1 MGGILVTGACGR
13 LGASLFEFLSSRESE
28 VRAVS
33 RKELDL
39 SDKAEVSKH
48 LAALRPDLIFH
59 TAAMTD
65 VDRCECDPGR
75 AWRDNLEATRNLAEA
90 AAALNARLIHFSTDY
105 VFDGQKS
112 SPYIELD
119 SPNPLS
125 VYGKTK
131 LAAERAVSSLV
142 ENYVIIRVAWLFG
155 VKGDFVS
162 FVKGEI
168 AQGRSPRLATDHQGS
183 PGYIPDLLA
192 AIQQI
197 AKSDVRGIFHLTNSG
212 YCDRFQMGQE
222 IIRIL
227 GSRVEPIPS
236 TGAEIGFIAP
246 RPRQSVLSCR
256 KYEESFGHTLR
267 SWQEALRAYLKNTG

>member
-1 MGGILVTGACGR
+1 
-13 LGASLFEFLSSRESE
+13 
-28 VRAVS
+28 
-33 RKELDL
+33 
-39 SDKAEVSKH
+39 
-48 LAALRPDLIFH
+48 
-59 TAAMTD
+59 
-65 VDRCECDPGR
+65 
-75 AWRDNLEATRNLAEA
+75 
-90 AAALNARLIHFSTDY
+90 STDY

-142 ENYVIIRVAWLFG
+142 ENYAIIRVAWLFG

-192 AIQQI
+192 PIYEI
-197 AKSDVRGIFHLTNSG
+197 ARSGVIGIFHLTNNG
-212 YCDRFQMGQE
+212 DCTRFEMGKE

-236 TGAEIGFIAP
+236 TGAEIGFIAS

>member
-1 MGGILVTGACGR
+1 
-13 LGASLFEFLSSRESE
+13 
-28 VRAVS
+28 
-33 RKELDL
+33 
-39 SDKAEVSKH
+39 
-48 LAALRPDLIFH
+48 
-59 TAAMTD
+59 MTD
-65 VDRCECDPGR
+65 VDECERDPTR

-142 ENYVIIRVAWLFG
+142 ENYAIIRVAWLFG

-168 AQGRSPRLATDHQGS
+168 AQGRSPRLATDHRGS

-222 IIRIL
+222 IIRIPQVPRSVSSHPDPDNRCSHA
-227 GSRVEPIPS
+227 GNTKNPSGIP
-236 TGAEIGFIAP
+236 
-246 RPRQSVLSCR
+246 
-256 KYEESFGHTLR
+256 
-267 SWQEALRAYLKNTG
+267 

>member
-1 MGGILVTGACGR
+1 MGGILVTGVCGR
-13 LGASLFEFLSSRESE
+13 LGASLFEFLSSREGE

-33 RKELDL
+33 RKGLDL

-48 LAALRPDLIFH
+48 LAALRPDFIFH

-65 VDRCECDPGR
+65 VDECERDPTR
-75 AWRDNLEATRNLAEA
+75 ARRDNVEATRNLAEA
-90 AAALNARLIHFSTDY
+90 AAALKARLIHFSTDY
-105 VFDGQKS
+105 VFDGQKL

-142 ENYVIIRVAWLFG
+142 ENYAIIRVAWLFG
-155 VKGDFVS
+155 VKDDFVS
-162 FVKGEI
+162 FVKEEI

-183 PGYIPDLLA
+183 PGYIPDLLPP
-192 AIQQI
+192 IYEI
-197 AKSDVRGIFHLTNSG
+197 ARSGVIGIFHLTNSG
-212 YCDRFQMGQE
+212 YCDRFQMGQK

-227 GSRVEPIPS
+227 GSRVEPMPS
-236 TGAEIGFIAP
+236 TGAEIGFIAS

-267 SWQEALRAYLKNTG
+267 SWQEALCAYLKNTG

>member
-1 MGGILVTGACGR
+1 MVTGTCGR
-13 LGASLFEFLSSRESE
+13 LGASLFEFLSSREGE

-33 RKELDL
+33 RKGLDL
-39 SDKAEVSKH
+39 SEKAEVSKH
-48 LAALRPDLIFH
+48 LAAFRPDLIFH

-65 VDRCECDPGR
+65 VDECERDPTR

-142 ENYVIIRVAWLFG
+142 ENYAIIRVAWLFG

-168 AQGRSPRLATDHQGS
+168 AQGRSPRLATDHRGS

-236 TGAEIGFIAP
+236 TGAEIGFIAS